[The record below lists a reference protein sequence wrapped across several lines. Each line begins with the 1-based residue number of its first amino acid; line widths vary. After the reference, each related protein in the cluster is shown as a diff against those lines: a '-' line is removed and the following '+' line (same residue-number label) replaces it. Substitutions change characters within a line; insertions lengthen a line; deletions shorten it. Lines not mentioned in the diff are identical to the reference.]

1 MQTCISILASEKHNP
16 AHIARVMMLA
26 EKAAEGLNYRVTLA
40 TSPEEIPEG
49 CRGLAVILATGG
61 TEHLLLEA
69 SRMHEGPMIATGLPM
84 ANSVS
89 SLAEAAPLLRGR
101 AHIAPLPGM
110 GPEGVEQLR
119 EALHGL
125 KAASTVYGSKLL
137 LIGEPSP
144 WLIHDPTPLLEK
156 LNIKVEKLEPQEFAS
171 TISEA
176 KWREAEELLSRAEEA
191 EYAPGEPARSL
202 AVAQAVF
209 RAAKERGARAV
220 SPACIRF
227 LHLTGANACL
237 AHALQHLG
245 GTIVGCEGD
254 VAATLSLLLASEA
267 QGAPAWQANI
277 AGAWRDK
284 LLLAH
289 CSAPL
294 SMARRFRLRRHFIT
308 GGSVTVES
316 ILGLDRVTLLRLGP
330 RGGGATILEAQVL
343 DPEPGLEMQ
352 CETQLLVEAPGLE
365 LVRNGSGNHYAVTG
379 GGLGYRLRA
388 AVESLGLGVNRLEE

>member
-1 MQTCISILASEKHNP
+1 MELCIVVAASERHDP
-16 AHIARVMMLA
+16 RHIARVMMAA
-26 EKAAEGLNYRVTLA
+26 EKAASGIDARVTIA
-40 TSPEEIPEG
+40 TSPDEVPQG

-69 SRMHEGPMIATGLPM
+69 SKLHKGPMVAAGIPM

-101 AHIAPLPGM
+101 AHIAVLQGLDGSSIEM
-110 GPEGVEQLR
+110 LGD
-119 EALHGL
+119 AIHGL
-125 KAASTVYGSKLL
+125 AAASKVYGSKLL

-144 WLIHDPTPLLEK
+144 WLIHDPTPLIEK
-156 LNIKVEKLEPQEFAS
+156 LSVTVELLEPLEFAS
-171 TISEA
+171 TVHRREW
-176 KWREAEELLSRAEEA
+176 KEAEEILSKAEDA
-191 EYAPGEPARSL
+191 MLAPGEPEKSL
-202 AVAQAVF
+202 AVAKSVF
-209 RAAKERGARAV
+209 EEARSRRATAV

-237 AHALQHLG
+237 AHALQHVG
-245 GTIVGCEGD
+245 GVVVGCEGD
-254 VAATLSLLLASEA
+254 VTATLSLLLASEA

-277 AGAWRDK
+277 AGAWRDR

-294 SMARRFRLRRHFIT
+294 SMAKRFRLRRHFIT
-308 GGSVTVES
+308 GGSVTVEAALA
-316 ILGLDRVTLLRLGP
+316 LGEVTLLRLDPSG
-330 RGGGATILEAQVL
+330 RGAIVLEAPVL

-352 CETQLLVEAPGLE
+352 CETQLLVEAPGLA
-365 LVRNGSGNHYAVTG
+365 LVEKGTGNHYAVAR

-388 AVESLGLGVNRLEE
+388 AVESLGLGLHKLE